1 MSVRPPEVWAAHEY
15 AVIGSIFFFLFTVLP
30 LLAISLFF
38 IADSSIILSYIAFWT
53 GIVIS
58 SAWMLPI
65 MMGAGIFAIVVILV
79 FIGAYL
85 TTVKRIDDGLY
96 EAAKT
101 PCLIMGIL
109 GLLIGLIV
117 PGIFYML
124 AYTKLGEVILRYG
137 PVASRTVLT
146 PVGVAT
152 I

>member
-1 MSVRPPEVWAAHEY
+1 MSARPPEVWAAHEY
-15 AVIGSIFFFLFTVLP
+15 AVIGSIFFFLFTVVP
-30 LLAISLFF
+30 LLAVSLLF
-38 IADSSIILSYIAFWT
+38 IADSSLILSYIAFLT

-58 SAWMLPI
+58 SAWILPI
-65 MMGAGIFAIVVILV
+65 MMGAGVFAIIIMLV

-109 GLLIGLIV
+109 GLLVGLIV

-146 PVGVAT
+146 PAGVAT
-152 I
+152 T

>member
-1 MSVRPPEVWAAHEY
+1 MSTRPPEVWAAHEY
-15 AVIGSIFFFLFTVLP
+15 AVIGSIFFFLFSVVP
-30 LLAISLFF
+30 LLAISLLF
-38 IADSSIILSYIAFWT
+38 IVDSSLILSYIALWT
-53 GIVIS
+53 GVDLT
-58 SAWMLPI
+58 AWVLPI
-65 MMGAGIFAIVVILV
+65 MMAAGIFAIIIILI

-109 GLLIGLIV
+109 GLLVGLIV

-146 PVGVAT
+146 PAGVAT
-152 I
+152 T

>member
-30 LLAISLFF
+30 LLAISLLFV
-38 IADSSIILSYIAFWT
+38 ADSPLILSYIALWT
-53 GIVIS
+53 GLVIS
-58 SAWMLPI
+58 PEWILPI
-65 MMGAGIFAIVVILV
+65 TMGFGIFAIIVILI

-101 PCLIMGIL
+101 PCLIMGII
-109 GLLIGLIV
+109 GLLVGLVV
-117 PGIFYML
+117 PGIFYMM

-146 PVGVAT
+146 PAGLAT
-152 I
+152 T

>member
-15 AVIGSIFFFLFTVLP
+15 AVVGSIFFFLFSILP
-30 LLAISLFF
+30 LLAVSLLFV
-38 IADSSIILSYIAFWT
+38 ANSSLVLFYIALWT
-53 GIVIS
+53 GFVVPPEWI
-58 SAWMLPI
+58 LP
-65 MMGAGIFAIVVILV
+65 MTMGAGIFAIILILI

-109 GLLIGLIV
+109 GLLVGLIV
-117 PGIFYML
+117 PGIFYMM
-124 AYTKLGEVILRYG
+124 AYTKIGEVILRYG

-146 PVGVAT
+146 PAGVAT
-152 I
+152 T

>member
-1 MSVRPPEVWAAHEY
+1 MSTRPPEVWAAHEY
-15 AVIGSIFFFLFTVLP
+15 AVIGSIFFFLFSVVP
-30 LLAISLFF
+30 LLAISLLF
-38 IADSSIILSYIAFWT
+38 IADSSLILSYIALWT
-53 GIVIS
+53 GVDLT
-58 SAWMLPI
+58 AWVLPI
-65 MMGAGIFAIVVILV
+65 MMAAGIFAIIIILI

-109 GLLIGLIV
+109 GLLVGLIV

-146 PVGVAT
+146 PAGVST
-152 I
+152 T

>member
-1 MSVRPPEVWAAHEY
+1 MSLRPPEVWAAHEY
-15 AVIGSIFFFLFTVLP
+15 AVIGSIFFFIFTVLP
-30 LLAISLFF
+30 LLAISLIL
-38 IADSSIILSYIAFWT
+38 IADSSLILSYIALLT
-53 GIVIS
+53 GMVIS
-58 SAWMLPI
+58 LEWILPI
-65 MMGAGIFAIVVILV
+65 MMGAGIFAIVIILI

-109 GLLIGLIV
+109 GLLIGLVV

-137 PVASRTVLT
+137 PVASRTILT
-146 PVGVAT
+146 PTGVAT
-152 I
+152 T

>member
-15 AVIGSIFFFLFTVLP
+15 AVIGSIFFFVFTVLP
-30 LLAISLFF
+30 LLAISLLF
-38 IADSSIILSYIAFWT
+38 IADSSLILSYIAFWT
-53 GIVIS
+53 GLVIP
-58 SAWMLPI
+58 SAWIFPMI
-65 MMGAGIFAIVVILV
+65 MGVGVFAIIIILV

-109 GLLIGLIV
+109 GLLVGLIV

-146 PVGVAT
+146 PAGVAT
-152 I
+152 T

>member
-15 AVIGSIFFFLFTVLP
+15 AVIGAIFFFLFTVLP
-30 LLAISLFF
+30 LLAISLIFV
-38 IADSSIILSYIAFWT
+38 ADSPLILSYIALWT
-53 GIVIS
+53 GLVIS
-58 SAWMLPI
+58 PEWILPI
-65 MMGAGIFAIVVILV
+65 TMGFGIFAIIVILI

-101 PCLIMGIL
+101 PCLIMGII
-109 GLLIGLIV
+109 GLLVGLVV
-117 PGIFYML
+117 PGIFYMM

-146 PVGVAT
+146 PAGLAT
-152 I
+152 T